1 MAKGLMWT
9 QFALLIFVLATFLM
23 VFRKNRRTKNEQ
35 DKLVDALKGVRYW
48 RINLARENFY
58 QKWLRFMP
66 FEAKGVLID
75 EGDSLRIKG
84 HWLKEKN
91 AFESRFQKSQCRVE
105 WLGNRSIKAGNLHWA
120 KLITERGTLL
130 FSADTGINA
139 QASREALADIFRS
152 AFPEFALNSEQ
163 TSDFALEKNRRSLT
177 LLLIMAG
184 LGVGGIFNQFFA
196 SSWLE
201 LTDDQLVRIL
211 SFPLT
216 LPLALLASFG
226 VAWCLY
232 LHLSKGRVPSRESIV
247 LSMLMSLILLAT
259 AIPLAKR
266 IDQILASSPSENQL
280 YRVKK
285 SGVLEPIA
293 TDKGLPKLRFPRS
306 RDYWEQFP
314 EGSEYPIPFVHG
326 PLGLWQLDHSQFD
339 PPLLAFYEKQEKA
352 GK

>member
-1 MAKGLMWT
+1 MAKGFMWG
-9 QFALLIFVLATFLM
+9 QFALLIFVLATLLM
-23 VFRKNRRTKNEQ
+23 VLRKNRRTKNEQ
-35 DKLVDALKGVRYW
+35 DKLVDALHGVRYW
-48 RINLARENFY
+48 RVNLARENFY

-75 EGDSLRIKG
+75 EGDALRIKG

-91 AFESRFQKSQCRVE
+91 AFDSRFKKSRCQVE

-139 QASREALADIFRS
+139 QASREALADLFRS
-152 AFPEFALNSEQ
+152 AFPEFPLSTEQ
-163 TSDFALEKNRRSLT
+163 TSDFALEKNRRSLG
-177 LLLIMAG
+177 LLLIMAA
-184 LGVGGIFNQFFA
+184 LGIGGVFNQFFA

-201 LTDDQLVRIL
+201 LTDDQLAKIL
-211 SFPLT
+211 SYPLT
-216 LPLALLASFG
+216 LPLVLLISGGFI
-226 VAWCLY
+226 WCLY
-232 LHLSKGRVPSRESIV
+232 LYLSKGRVPSRESIA
-247 LSMLMSLILLAT
+247 LSLLMSLILLAT
-259 AIPLAKR
+259 AIPLTKR
-266 IDQILASSPSENQL
+266 VDQLLAGSVSENQL

-285 SGVLEPIA
+285 AGVLEPVA
-293 TDKGLPKLRFPRS
+293 SDKGLPRLRFPRS

-314 EGSEYPIPFVHG
+314 EGTEYPIPFVHG